1 MKRLAVTLL
10 VLAAF
15 AAAAPRLAHAAD
27 GTAVAEVAAADG
39 KLVPAD
45 VKVMKVGTTT
55 LVKSFTAL
63 TGEGQTALAA
73 GDYDLVA
80 TARSGG
86 ATGKLKVTV
95 IAGKVQRFRVQLGAA
110 VATSAATTIGR
121 TLKGTVKTAA
131 GANASGTVRIVMEVP
146 LVAGAYTVK
155 NLPAGTYKVE
165 HVPSGKAPVTKAV
178 TVGTTDQTVNLV
190 VP

>member
-1 MKRLAVTLL
+1 MKRLVVCTL
-10 VLAAF
+10 VLL
-15 AAAAPRLAHAAD
+15 AAPRLARAAD

-63 TGEGQTALAA
+63 TGEGQTALPA

-110 VATSAATTIGR
+110 VATAAATGR
-121 TLKGTVKTAA
+121 TLKGTVKTA
-131 GANASGTVRIVMEVP
+131 GGVNATGTVRIVIEVP

-155 NLPAGTYKVE
+155 NLPAGTYKIE
-165 HVPSGKAPVTKAV
+165 HVPTGKAPVTKAV
-178 TVGTTDQTVNLV
+178 TIATTDQTVNLT

>member
-1 MKRLAVTLL
+1 MKRLVVITLIL
-10 VLAAF
+10 LAA
-15 AAAAPRLAHAAD
+15 PQLARAAD

-55 LVKSFTAL
+55 LVKGFTAL
-63 TGEGQTALAA
+63 TGEGQTSLAA

-110 VATSAATTIGR
+110 TSTAASATGR
-121 TLKGTVKTAA
+121 TIKGTVKTAT
-131 GANASGTVRIVMEVP
+131 GANATGMVRIVVEVP
-146 LVAGAYTVK
+146 LVGGAYTAK

-178 TVGTTDQTVNLV
+178 TISTADQTVNLT